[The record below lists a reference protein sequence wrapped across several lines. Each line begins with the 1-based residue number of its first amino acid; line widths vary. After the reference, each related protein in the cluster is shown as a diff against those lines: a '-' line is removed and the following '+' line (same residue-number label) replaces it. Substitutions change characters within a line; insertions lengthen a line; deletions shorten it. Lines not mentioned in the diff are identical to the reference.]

1 MVVRY
6 NVKIVEAIE
15 LTTKSC
21 IADKS
26 KDVEVLFILSG
37 QLFISFFIK
46 IDLWLSFLALSL
58 LRCWAFL
65 NWGFLSLLFGG
76 LIFQFLYDIVKIFF
90 SVCEAI
96 LVAVDA
102 DESIKLLQ
110 LVVTRVLNWCTFVF
124 SKEQYSG
131 HVLHLCITSTACD
144 DFFAVLGQ
152 GIHVAESN
160 PAGTVAVP
168 SCEWAPGSGKIT
180 TALAKGVD
188 KRNSPDVIL
197 VV

>member
-110 LVVTRVLNWCTFVF
+110 LVVTITRVLNWCTFVF
-124 SKEQYSG
+124 SKE
-131 HVLHLCITSTACD
+131 
-144 DFFAVLGQ
+144 
-152 GIHVAESN
+152 
-160 PAGTVAVP
+160 
-168 SCEWAPGSGKIT
+168 
-180 TALAKGVD
+180 
-188 KRNSPDVIL
+188 
-197 VV
+197 